1 MFSRFS
7 NIFIATFGRHFLTDR
22 RGTTAIMFAFML
34 PVMLAGVGVSLDY
47 GLLHLRKAELQSA
60 ADAAALSAAK
70 EFNLIASDKQA
81 LKAVAKR
88 TAMANL
94 SGNMGGAKI
103 RTSVNK
109 KAKTVTVRIK
119 QAPELHFLKHLAG
132 RMIDNIV
139 VKATARVIGNI
150 NICVIALDTAAPQ
163 ALELSESGKMVA
175 RKCGVFANSTSRAG
189 LTATGSVR
197 LVSELSCTVGGYS
210 GPSSN
215 YRPPPVTDCPPIDD
229 PLAARPAPIYGG
241 CDYVDTEVEEL
252 AVTLHPGVY
261 CGGLELDES
270 ADVRLAPGIYIIKD
284 GEFFVHRS
292 ASVHGEHVSFYLV
305 GDEAVI
311 DIEEQSTVS
320 LTAPKDGAMAGI
332 LFFEDRAAKPLQEHV
347 IASHNARVLLGTIYL
362 PAGILVIDAEEPIAQ
377 DSAYTAIIARRI
389 AIQNRSKLVINAD
402 YGKTDVPV
410 PDGIGPSGGTV
421 VLSE

>member
-1 MFSRFS
+1 MSR
-7 NIFIATFGRHFLTDR
+7 ITDR
-22 RGTTAIMFAFML
+22 YAAIMRRYCVADCRGATAILFAIML
-34 PVMLAGVGVSLDY
+34 PVLLVGTGVSLDY
-47 GLLHLRKAELQSA
+47 GLLFLRKAELQSA
-60 ADAAALSAAK
+60 ADAAALAAAR
-70 EFNLIASDKQA
+70 EFNLIASDKKA

-88 TAMANL
+88 TAIANL
-94 SGNMGGAKI
+94 SGNAGGAKI
-103 RTSVNK
+103 RTRINK

-119 QAPELHFLKHLAG
+119 QAPDLNFLKHLAS
-132 RMIDNIV
+132 RIV
-139 VKATARVIGNI
+139 APIAVKATARVIGNI
-150 NICVIALDTAAPQ
+150 NVCIIALDTAAPQ
-163 ALELSESGKMVA
+163 TLELSESGRMVA
-175 RKCGVFANSTSRAG
+175 RRCGVFANSTSRAG
-189 LTATGSVR
+189 MAATGSVR
-197 LVSELSCTVGGYS
+197 LVSELSCSVGGYT

-215 YRPPPVTDCPPIDD
+215 YMPPPVTDCPPIED
-229 PLAARPAPIYGG
+229 PLAVRPAPAYGG
-241 CDYVDTEVEEL
+241 CDYFDTEVEAF

-270 ADVRLAPGIYIIKD
+270 ADVTLAPGIYVIKD

-292 ASVHGEHVSFYLV
+292 AKVQGDHVSFYFV
-305 GDEAVI
+305 GDESVI
-311 DIEEQSTVS
+311 DIEEQSSVS

-332 LFFEDRAAKPLQEHV
+332 LFFEDRAATPLREHV

-389 AIQNRSKLVINAD
+389 AIQNRSKLIINAD
-402 YGKTDVPV
+402 YGATDVPV